1 MKTLTDDDYL
11 LEVRAQIAVRKEDA
25 AAVIALGYGNRQAK
39 DEAEAVTFAVYDL
52 ISKVMGKYH
61 DLVAIEHFDSRR
73 IPTLAEFR
81 EYINE
86 TFRAFQQPG
95 PKLVPK
101 PSEEN

>member
-11 LEVRAQIAVRKEDA
+11 LEIRAQIAVRKEDA
-25 AAVIALGYGNRQAK
+25 SAVIALGYGNRQAK

-52 ISKVMGKYH
+52 ISKGMDKHH

-86 TFRAFQQPG
+86 TFRAFQKPG
-95 PKLVPK
+95 PQLVPK
-101 PSEEN
+101 PAEEE